1 MMWRFAVPFVLL
13 IAIAAACNS
22 RNTDNIL
29 LERIS
34 MTEARVI
41 PKLVEWETDRGQD
54 VNLEQDITSL
64 LRDYAQYAN
73 AHHGDSVANQM
84 LVKRAE
90 LLLGRGKAEAAER
103 QWLDIVEGGADE
115 ALLSEALF
123 RLGFIRE
130 TALMDTTGAMKAYA
144 EVSRLFPESA
154 WAKMALEA
162 SKWLTFSEENFIRA
176 IGEGAREHRD

>member
-1 MMWRFAVPFVLL
+1 MRFGIAFPFVFLVVV
-13 IAIAAACNS
+13 AAACAS
-22 RNTDNIL
+22 RNTDDLL
-29 LERIS
+29 LERIAKI
-34 MTEARVI
+34 EARVI
-41 PKLVEWETDRGQD
+41 PKLDEWETGRGQD
-54 VNLEQDITSL
+54 VALEQDISSL

-73 AHHGDSVANQM
+73 AHHGDSVANRM

-90 LLLGRGKAEAAER
+90 LLLGRGKAEAAAR

-115 ALLSEALF
+115 ALLPEALF

-162 SKWLTFSEENFIRA
+162 SKWLTFSEENFLRA
-176 IGEGAREHRD
+176 LGEGAAEGRD